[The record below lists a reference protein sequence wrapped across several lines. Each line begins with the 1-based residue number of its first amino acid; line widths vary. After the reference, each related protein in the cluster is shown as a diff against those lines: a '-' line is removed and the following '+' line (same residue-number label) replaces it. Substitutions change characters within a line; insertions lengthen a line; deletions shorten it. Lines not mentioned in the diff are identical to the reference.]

1 MLVPTLD
8 KHKGDGTQ
16 EFMLIKTPVDLY
28 PLRVQALSNCGTHF
42 GAYFWQVHY
51 CDPGGVPKAQ
61 GTKAKAK
68 VHHS

>member
-1 MLVPTLD
+1 M
-8 KHKGDGTQ
+8 GDGG
-16 EFMLIKTPVDLY
+16 
-28 PLRVQALSNCGTHF
+28 GTIGAEVAGAKF
-42 GAYFWQVHY
+42 GRRGVCDGASIVGAGC